1 MADESSNSS
10 AVRKPKPQ
18 AERHG
23 CGQDEAASSM
33 LQSYNLPDYRLE
45 APEFALHP
53 ETASEQAGYRAEE
66 DLPAPAPPLDRA
78 SLPGLKDIVKDK
90 DVVPTGSRGIRPVR
104 EKDIP

>member
-10 AVRKPKPQ
+10 AVGKPKSQ
-18 AERHG
+18 AEHRG

-53 ETASEQAGYRAEE
+53 ETASGQAGCRVEE
-66 DLPAPAPPLDRA
+66 DLPTPAPPLDRA
-78 SLPGLKDIVKDK
+78 CLPGVKDK
-90 DVVPTGSRGIRPVR
+90 DVVRAGSSCIRPVR